1 MTRIKIMERAE
12 LDPGGKRVD
21 VYPEMELVQTFVFNR
36 SDMLNRESI
45 LPKIIQ
51 VLLKIRRSKNK
62 KIRNRDFPVWAGEIT
77 NSLGMEL
84 FCVAIPNE
92 IAYDVFN
99 EFYRV
104 LESEETYL
112 ENGAWL
118 LRDTGGEPIARYAH
132 GKIIVYGDDF
142 EKAENLSLML
152 PKHEEEIEFRSWQ
165 TVEKKKAGSRSWQK
179 VEKKKTQSVYVKP
192 VEPNRKAKFLSYK
205 GLDIKQHILETWVE
219 NREIIM
225 EFVYELKGPCGYKR
239 LKKMMWDYFGIAVF
253 EESSAEFGKYGCI
266 RLSWINDETTA
277 VGVRILIN
285 NNLDDRLKYI
295 ILAHEFSHYIHH
307 FPLLLM
313 GQIVEEHACTIP
325 EIELYY
331 QQLLNS
337 EYPDL
342 WHDVE
347 LDAFEFTSF
356 FLIPAKLFPIRRL
369 SNVILE
375 RGRNPELDVFI
386 WRLLQSLFPDSNTA
400 RLTWTEYDKTQER
413 AKRDIYTAM
422 SIETG
427 GDDTI
432 LFDHLFNH
440 VLSAVLRIEK
450 EMISRN
456 RVSTAI
462 DEIMKKMTT
471 ILAKTIDMDV
481 EDARACIKN
490 QVCNIVSNSKT
501 NTVNPGDITALTDFG
516 LSSSSFG
523 REIIPPLE
531 PSKDSFVFP
540 RIPLIPA
547 IFNPEGDPEG
557 DWQYLPEQQRSPYG
571 TVEDWRNHRKD
582 HGVILYRLESWQKK
596 LLKKI

>member
-1 MTRIKIMERAE
+1 MRIKIIERAE
-12 LDPGGKRVD
+12 RDPGGKRVD
-21 VYPEMELVQTFVFNR
+21 VYPETELVQTFVFSR

-51 VLLKIRRSKNK
+51 TLLKIRRSKNK

-77 NSLGMEL
+77 NSLGKEL
-84 FCVAIPNE
+84 FCVAIPNG
-92 IAYDVFN
+92 IAYSVFN
-99 EFYRV
+99 EFYRA

-152 PKHEEEIEFRSWQ
+152 PKHEEEIKFRSWQ
-165 TVEKKKAGSRSWQK
+165 TVEKKKTEFRSWER
-179 VEKKKTQSVYVKP
+179 VEKKRTQSVHVKP

-205 GLDIKQHILETWVE
+205 GSDAKQHTLETWIE

-253 EESSAEFGKYGCI
+253 EEPSAEFGKYGCI
-266 RLSWINDETTA
+266 RLSWINDESTA
-277 VGVRILIN
+277 VGVRILISSEF
-285 NNLDDRLKYI
+285 DDQLKYVL
-295 ILAHEFSHYIHH
+295 LAHEFSHYIHH

-313 GQIVEEHACTIP
+313 GQTVEEQAWTIP

-337 EYPDL
+337 DYPDL

-375 RGRNPELDVFI
+375 RGQNPDPGVFI
-386 WRLLQSLFPDSNTA
+386 WRILQPFFPDSDIA
-400 RLTWTEYDKTQER
+400 RLTWAEYDKMQEK
-413 AKRDIYTAM
+413 AKWDILSAM
-422 SIETG
+422 ATTVDS
-427 GDDTI
+427 DDSN
-432 LFDHLFNH
+432 LFRN
-440 VLSAVLRIEK
+440 VLSAALRVENDLL
-450 EMISRN
+450 SRD

-462 DEIMKKMTT
+462 AEITKKMTI
-471 ILAKTIDMDV
+471 ILAKIVDMDV
-481 EDARACIKN
+481 EGARAYIKN
-490 QVCNIVSNSKT
+490 QVYDIVSNSKT
-501 NTVNPGDITALTDFG
+501 NTVDPEDITALTDFG

-523 REIIPPLE
+523 REIIRTVERFTCFSENP
-531 PSKDSFVFP
+531 
-540 RIPLIPA
+540 
-547 IFNPEGDPEG
+547 FNPSHFQPRGRC
-557 DWQYLPEQQRSPYG
+557 QR
-571 TVEDWRNHRKD
+571 
-582 HGVILYRLESWQKK
+582 
-596 LLKKI
+596 